1 MQAAFGQLQ
10 PSARSLGPT
19 LADLRPFFRKTAPVI
34 RDQLRPFS
42 VKAQPTA
49 RLLAPA
55 TTKLAKA
62 TPGLTT
68 LAQELDNI
76 VNELA
81 YKSKGS
87 DSYLFYVPWANHNTN
102 SVLSSQDG
110 VGPLRQG
117 LLLFPCGSLSLLNNY
132 TTTPSLN
139 PTLATLSQL
148 LDLPSY
154 SQHCMGTHPK

>member
-1 MQAAFGQLQ
+1 M
-10 PSARSLGPT
+10 
-19 LADLRPFFRKTAPVI
+19 I
-34 RDQLRPFS
+34 REQLRPFS

-55 TTKLAKA
+55 TEDLAKA

-81 YKSKGS
+81 YKPRRGQ
-87 DSYLFYVPWANHNTN
+87 SYLFYIPWAVHDTN
-102 SVLSSQDG
+102 SVLSTQDG

-117 LLLFPCGSLSLLNNY
+117 MLMFTCGTLSLLQGFIQNPNQ
-132 TTTPSLN
+132 N
-139 PTLATLSQL
+139 PTLSTLVQL

-154 SQHCMGTHPK
+154 AQHCNGTAAK